1 MVKKNQLS
9 KWMLGSAV
17 AGLVVS
23 GGIFQHNVLSV
34 GYSVA
39 HAEEQA
45 PAKDEKAKDEK
56 TAKDEKAPAKD
67 EKAKDEK
74 TAKDEKA
81 PAKDEKAK
89 DEKAS
94 KEEKAKDEKTAK
106 TKDASCGQG
115 NCGANMKD
123 EKAKTN

>member
-17 AGLVVS
+17 AGLVISGASVS
-23 GGIFQHNVLSV
+23 VTPSSQTIFQHAALNV

-56 TAKDEKAPAKD
+56 KK
-67 EKAKDEK
+67 
-74 TAKDEKA
+74 
-81 PAKDEKAK
+81 
-89 DEKAS
+89 S
-94 KEEKAKDEKTAK
+94 R
-106 TKDASCGQG
+106 SS
-115 NCGANMKD
+115 
-123 EKAKTN
+123 

>member
-17 AGLVVS
+17 AGLVISGASVS
-23 GGIFQHNVLSV
+23 VTPSSQTIFQHAALNV

-39 HAEEQA
+39 HAEQQV

-56 TAKDEKAPAKD
+56 TVKDEKAPAKD
-67 EKAKDEK
+67 
-74 TAKDEKA
+74 
-81 PAKDEKAK
+81 
-89 DEKAS
+89 
-94 KEEKAKDEKTAK
+94 EKAKDEKTAK

>member
-39 HAEEQA
+39 HAEEQP
-45 PAKDEKAKDEK
+45 PAKD
-56 TAKDEKAPAKD
+56 
-67 EKAKDEK
+67 
-74 TAKDEKA
+74 
-81 PAKDEKAK
+81 
-89 DEKAS
+89 
-94 KEEKAKDEKTAK
+94 EKAKDEKTAK